1 MRQLTHSIQRGICG
15 VAALALIATGA
26 LAEQAARDS
35 EPVSTGSSP
44 VSARRRSVHDGA
56 RTIGESSAGSVKSG
70 PISDG
75 NNRSMLSG
83 PMSDV
88 SRGPMTNP
96 RPMLNGGAVTEGS
109 AGPVKYDRAD
119 PLGERISQPLH
130 ELSALQQ
137 RLREL
142 REEAANSAPPVDES
156 AR

>member
-1 MRQLTHSIQRGICG
+1 MTHSIRIGLCSV
-15 VAALALIATGA
+15 VALVLIATGA
-26 LAEQAARDS
+26 LAEEASRDS
-35 EPVSTGSSP
+35 EPVSAGSAP
-44 VSARRRSVHDGA
+44 VSSGRRSVHDGA
-56 RTIGESSAGSVKSG
+56 RTIGESSAGSMKSG

-75 NNRSMLSG
+75 NSRSMLSG

-96 RPMLNGGAVTEGS
+96 RPLLDGGAVTEGS
-109 AGPVKYDRAD
+109 AGPVKYDRAS

-142 REEAANSAPPVDES
+142 REEAANSAAPPADES
-156 AR
+156 AGR